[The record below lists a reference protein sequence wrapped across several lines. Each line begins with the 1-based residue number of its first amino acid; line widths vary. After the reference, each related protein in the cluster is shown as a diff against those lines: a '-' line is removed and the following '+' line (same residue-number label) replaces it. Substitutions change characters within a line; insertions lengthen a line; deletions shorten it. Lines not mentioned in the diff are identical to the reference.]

1 MRLLNFGS
9 CNIDH
14 VYSLENIVKSGET
27 VSTYSLELFEG
38 GKGLNQSV
46 AAARAGMKVFHA
58 GYIGRD
64 GCMLSDL
71 LDSNGVDIR
80 YLRVLDDERTGHAII
95 QVSRAGENCILLYGG
110 ANLRVDKD
118 YIDEVLA
125 EFSENDML
133 LLQNEISNVDYLV
146 DAAYKKGMTVVLN
159 PSPIN
164 EEIKKIDISKL
175 SYLILNEHEAY
186 ALSGKSEPS
195 EIKKALLCRYPRLKV
210 VLTLGKAGAIYF
222 DANETAAHPAFCVSA
237 VDTTAAGDTFTGYF
251 LSAISSG
258 LSPSDALARAS
269 AASALA
275 VSKKGAAPS
284 IPSSQEVIAA
294 EKILKPLEI

>member
-46 AAARAGMKVFHA
+46 AAARAGLKVFHA
-58 GYIGRD
+58 GCIGRD
-64 GCMLSDL
+64 GGMLSDL

-110 ANLRVDKD
+110 ANLRVDKG

-164 EEIKKIDISKL
+164 
-175 SYLILNEHEAY
+175 
-186 ALSGKSEPS
+186 
-195 EIKKALLCRYPRLKV
+195 
-210 VLTLGKAGAIYF
+210 
-222 DANETAAHPAFCVSA
+222 
-237 VDTTAAGDTFTGYF
+237 
-251 LSAISSG
+251 
-258 LSPSDALARAS
+258 
-269 AASALA
+269 
-275 VSKKGAAPS
+275 
-284 IPSSQEVIAA
+284 
-294 EKILKPLEI
+294 